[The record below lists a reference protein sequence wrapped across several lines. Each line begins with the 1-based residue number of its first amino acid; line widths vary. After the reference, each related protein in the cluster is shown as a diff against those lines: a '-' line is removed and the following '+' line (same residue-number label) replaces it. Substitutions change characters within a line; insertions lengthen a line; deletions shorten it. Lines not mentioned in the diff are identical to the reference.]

1 MKNTKIWAFLSG
13 MLIAFD
19 FTGMIAK
26 DVLPQPTL
34 SEKKTDQENI
44 ASDWQKVGDTIRNV
58 MVQNE
63 Q

>member
-34 SEKKTDQENI
+34 PEKKTDRENI
-44 ASDWQKVGDTIRNV
+44 ASDWQRVGDTIRSA
-58 MVQNE
+58 MVKE
-63 Q
+63 